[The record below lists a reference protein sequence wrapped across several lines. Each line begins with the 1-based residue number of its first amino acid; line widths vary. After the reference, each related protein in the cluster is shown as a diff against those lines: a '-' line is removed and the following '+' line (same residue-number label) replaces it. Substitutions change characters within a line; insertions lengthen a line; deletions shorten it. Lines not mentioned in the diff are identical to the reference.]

1 MDDKA
6 NVEKEKDKQ
15 LMTAPDGNRGL
26 CVHIQLTLCKLD
38 GRQSKCGERERQAI
52 NDCY

>member
-15 LMTAPDGNRGL
+15 LMTATDGNRGL

-38 GRQSKCGERERQAI
+38 GRQSQCREREKQS
-52 NDCY
+52 N

>member
-6 NVEKEKDKQ
+6 NVGKEKDKQ
-15 LMTAPDGNRGL
+15 LMTATDGSRGL

-38 GRQSKCGERERQAI
+38 GRQSNYREREKQS
-52 NDCY
+52 N

>member
-6 NVEKEKDKQ
+6 NEGKEKDKQ
-15 LMTAPDGNRGL
+15 LMTATDGSRGL
-26 CVHIQLTLCKLD
+26 RVHIQLTLCKLD

-52 NDCY
+52 NDCH